1 MIKISNISKSI
12 DKTSILENID
22 IEIKKG
28 SVFGLIGVN
37 GAGKSTLLRLMS
49 GVYKPDKGTITYGGE
64 PVYDNAAV

>member
-1 MIKISNISKSI
+1 MIKISNISKEI

-22 IEIKKG
+22 LEIRKG

-49 GVYKPDKGTITYGGE
+49 GVYKPDKGTIPTVVN
-64 PVYDNAAV
+64 PCTTTLQ